1 MPELKEEHFEVID
14 RNKARAKEKEKAEQL
29 FKEMRQDTIDFIG
42 SCSVYDLQVVYS
54 TIKGIK
60 NKKNES

>member
-14 RNKARAKEKEKAEQL
+14 RNKAKAHEAQ
-29 FKEMRQDTIDFIG
+29 KEMRQESLEFIG